1 MARSVLYQ
9 VIYDDIAAQITSGRL
24 KAGDKL
30 ESEAELSRRYQVS
43 RMTVRQALDRLF
55 SDELVTR
62 KRGSG
67 TYVRENPR
75 RGRRLNRLRSF
86 AQELAGPAEAVTGR
100 VLSATEEKA
109 PSDVARGLGL
119 KPGDA
124 VSRIR
129 RIRFVGEAPAALQ
142 DAWIPYAVAPGLA
155 RNPLVEGSL
164 YRTLTEEHGLRLR
177 WADQT
182 LTPAL
187 LEPAEAELLSAP
199 AGGAVLHSLRVT
211 YSDTE
216 RAVEYTN
223 SWTLPEFP
231 LLLRIDAE

>member
-1 MARSVLYQ
+1 MSRSILYR
-9 VIYDDIAAQITSGRL
+9 VIYEDLSSQIHSGAL
-24 KAGDKL
+24 KAGSKL
-30 ESEAELSRRYQVS
+30 ESESELARRYQVS
-43 RMTVRQALDRLF
+43 RMTVRQALDLLF
-55 SDELVTR
+55 AEDLVTR

-86 AQELAGPAEAVTGR
+86 AQELAGAEEPVTSR
-100 VLSATEEKA
+100 TLSATEERA
-109 PSDVARGLGL
+109 PREVAEGLGL
-119 KPGDA
+119 ETGDA
-124 VSRIR
+124 VNRLR
-129 RIRFVGEAPAALQ
+129 RLRLVGGVPAAVQ
-142 DAWIPYAVAPGLA
+142 DAWLPYAVAPGLS
-155 RNPLVEGSL
+155 REPLVEGSL
-164 YRTLTEEHGLRLR
+164 YRTLTERHGLRLR

-182 LTPAL
+182 LTAAL
-187 LEPAEAELLSAP
+187 LGPAEAELLSATV
-199 AGGAVLHSLRVT
+199 GGAVLHSLRVT

>member
-1 MARSVLYQ
+1 MARSVLYR
-9 VIYDDIAAQITSGRL
+9 VIYDDISSQITSGAL
-24 KAGDKL
+24 KAGSKL
-30 ESEAELSRRYQVS
+30 ESESELARRYGVS
-43 RMTVRQALDRLF
+43 RMTVRQALDLLF
-55 SDELVTR
+55 TDELVTR

-86 AQELAGPAEAVTGR
+86 AQELASPEEAVTSR

-109 PSDVARGLGL
+109 PKQIAQGLGL
-119 KPGDA
+119 EIGDA
-124 VSRIR
+124 VNRIKR
-129 RIRFVGEAPAALQ
+129 LRLVGGVPAAVQ
-142 DAWIPYAVAPGLA
+142 EAWVPYAVAPGLA
-155 RNPLVEGSL
+155 RDPLVEGSL
-164 YRTLTEEHGLRLR
+164 YRTLTEKHGLKLR

-182 LTPAL
+182 MTAAL
-187 LEPAEAELLSAP
+187 LEPAEAELLSATI
-199 AGGAVLHSLRVT
+199 GGAVLHSLRVT